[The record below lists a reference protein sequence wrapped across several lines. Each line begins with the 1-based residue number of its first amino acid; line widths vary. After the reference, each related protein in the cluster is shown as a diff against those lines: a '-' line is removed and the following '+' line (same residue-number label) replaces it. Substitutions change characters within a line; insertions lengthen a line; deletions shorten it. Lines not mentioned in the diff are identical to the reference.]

1 MTKFRLARISL
12 ILAAIGL
19 NAAPAILG
27 ASAQAA
33 EKAAPAPEAPKDV
46 VRPEMY
52 KLIDPAQMKDLIAAK
67 NFTEMKSR
75 IDQAAALPNITPYEA
90 YILNQ
95 MRVQLGS
102 ASSDNA
108 VLLPALEAMIES
120 GRMQPKD
127 KLNFIKA
134 SGEIYYGAKDFD
146 KAIPWFQRYVAEGG
160 DASAVRSP
168 LIRSYFFKNDFATA
182 KAEVMKDVQD
192 AETSGK
198 APTSDEL
205 TLLGNIAIKTKDNHL
220 YLQAVELLVKYYPT
234 DAYWNDLLNRTRG
247 KDGYSNRFDLDIDR
261 LKALTAPS
269 KMEPEDWA
277 ELADLAVLGG
287 FFTEAKAAMDKGY
300 PGALPGGKDGAT
312 LKTIRDK
319 ANKGAADDAK
329 NLDAGIA
336 PAQKSKDGVG
346 LVNLGYIFV
355 TQGQADKGIE
365 LMKQGIAKG
374 VAKNPDDAKLRLG
387 YALAQAGKRDEALSV
402 LKPLAAGN
410 DTRADIARYWI
421 ILINKPA
428 AAAAAQ

>member
-1 MTKFRLARISL
+1 MTKSRLARISL

-52 KLIDPAQMKDLIAAK
+52 KLIDPAQMNELKAAK
-67 NFTEMKSR
+67 NFAEMKSR

-90 YILNQ
+90 YILDQ

-102 ASSDNA
+102 ASGDNA
-108 VLLPALEAMIES
+108 ILLPALNAMIES

-127 KLNFIKA
+127 KLNFIKV
-134 SGEIYYGAKDFD
+134 SGDVYISAQDFD
-146 KAIPWFQRYVAEGG
+146 KAITWYKRYLAEGG
-160 DASAVRSP
+160 DPSQVRGS
-168 LIRSYFFKNDFATA
+168 LIRAYFFKNDFATA
-182 KAEVMKDVQD
+182 KAEVKADID
-192 AETSGK
+192 AAEAAGK
-198 APTSDEL
+198 SPAADSL
-205 TLLGNIAIKTKDNHL
+205 TLLGNIAIKTKDNAL
-220 YLQAVELLVKYYPT
+220 YLQTVELLVKYYPS
-234 DAYWNDLLNRTRG
+234 DAYWFDLLNRTRG
-247 KDGYSNRFDLDIDR
+247 KDNYSNRFDLDIAR

-269 KMEPEDWA
+269 KMEPEDWT
-277 ELADLAVLGG
+277 ELADLAALGG

-300 PGALPGGKDGAT
+300 PDALPGGKDGAL
-312 LKTIRDK
+312 LKALRDK

-329 NLDAGIA
+329 NIDAGIA

-355 TQGQADKGIE
+355 TLGQADKGID

-374 VAKNPDDAKLRLG
+374 VAKNPEDAKLRLG
-387 YALAQAGKRDEALSV
+387 YALAQAGKRDEALTV
-402 LKPLAAGN
+402 LKTITGN
-410 DTRADIARYWI
+410 DTRADIARYWTL
-421 ILINKPA
+421 LINKPA
-428 AAAAAQ
+428 AQ